1 MIFNGNTI
9 SVKCTEYQS
18 FRDKTVI
25 ETEAEKPF
33 RLIVNTK
40 YLWDPVAIDVPAGK
54 SVFRV

>member
-1 MIFNGNTI
+1 MVFNGNNI

-33 RLIVNTK
+33 RLVVNTK
-40 YLWDPVAIDVPAGK
+40 YLWDPVTIDVPAGK